1 MQWLVGFICLSL
13 TFACTLAADG
23 GEDFTP
29 HRGRY
34 CGTSEPGATFK
45 ALQRQLGSIESQ
57 ARMSGAGNLED
68 LTPIEI
74 ETWFHIV
81 TTKANADLVTDK
93 MISDQVSLHLPKNL
107 LLMRITMTLNQK
119 THKKSSPTYK
129 NHTPTRPSHTNS
141 SESTTPSTTPGR
153 RTATTS
159 E

>member
-107 LLMRITMTLNQK
+107 LLMRITMTL
-119 THKKSSPTYK
+119 TRDPIKSSPTYK